1 MKKIFSLI
9 TTLILI
15 YSCGTPTYMAEF
27 EKNTAKAKA
36 FFKLHE
42 EENAEAMFEYLHPD
56 IEWHMPVYGMDMGGV
71 EEVEEAILGYQAEV
85 DNRKFEADY
94 WLPGVNTE
102 TGIPDGSTRVYGTW
116 TSTHAATGKE
126 TSLTSYHSF
135 EFKDGKIIM
144 GGDWFDL
151 GGMMSS
157 LTPQSFNKGNLIGI
171 HTLKINLKKEATIEQ
186 FEDYFINKLIPS
198 YEKQYKG
205 ATLSLIKGIRGQ
217 NEGSL
222 GMVWI
227 FESDDARNLYY
238 DDKGNPTELNQQVS
252 EKLGPVND
260 GLNEIGTW
268 TSNYTDWSVY

>member
-1 MKKIFSLI
+1 M
-9 TTLILI
+9 
-15 YSCGTPTYMAEF
+15 
-27 EKNTAKAKA
+27 
-36 FFKLHE
+36 
-42 EENAEAMFEYLHPD
+42 
-56 IEWHMPVYGMDMGGV
+56 
-71 EEVEEAILGYQAEV
+71 
-85 DNRKFEADY
+85 
-94 WLPGVNTE
+94 
-102 TGIPDGSTRVYGTW
+102 
-116 TSTHAATGKE
+116 
-126 TSLTSYHSF
+126 
-135 EFKDGKIIM
+135 
-144 GGDWFDL
+144 
-151 GGMMSS
+151 
-157 LTPQSFNKGNLIGI
+157 
-171 HTLKINLKKEATIEQ
+171 KINLKKEATIEQ

>member
-1 MKKIFSLI
+1 MKKILSLVL
-9 TTLILI
+9 TLTII
-15 YSCGTPTYMAEF
+15 YSCGNATYMAEF
-27 EKNTAKAKA
+27 EKNTEAVKQY
-36 FFKLHE
+36 FKLHE

-56 IEWHMPVYGMDMGGV
+56 IEWHMPVYGMAMGGI
-71 EEVEEAILGYQAEV
+71 EEVKGAILGYQAEF
-85 DNRKFEADY
+85 DNMKFEADY

-102 TGIPDGSTRVYGTW
+102 SGIPDGSTRVYGTW
-116 TSTHAATGKE
+116 TSTHALTGKE
-126 TSLTSYHSF
+126 AILTSYHSF
-135 EFKDGKIIM
+135 EFKEGKIIS

-171 HTLKINLKKEATIEQ
+171 HTLKIDLKKGATIDQ

-198 YEKQYKG
+198 YEKQYRG

-227 FESDDARNLYY
+227 FESNDARNLYF
-238 DDKGNPTELNQQVS
+238 DSNGNPTELNQEVRG
-252 EKLGPVND
+252 KLSSVD
-260 GLNEIGTW
+260 EGLNEIGTW